1 MHEMAPP
8 PSMPTVRYLPEPE
21 LIPPCPGCG
30 DRTRVRR
37 RVFGPPALPPDE
49 CERDRIE
56 FASNDLDGNT
66 PAEPWFCPAC
76 QDSFSWTYPFDYTLP
91 VPEPW
96 VWLLIE
102 GRKTW
107 ELNHLC
113 TKVRGPVGLS
123 PAGSGA
129 IAGMAELVDVH
140 GPFTTAELRDHQEE
154 HRIDGASLHAFAA
167 GGRLYAWEFQNARR
181 FERPVPYQHPQQP
194 VIWVKLS
201 VA

>member
-1 MHEMAPP
+1 
-8 PSMPTVRYLPEPE
+8 MPTVRYLPEPE

-49 CERDRIE
+49 CERHRIE
-56 FASNDLDGNT
+56 FTGDNVDDLTANG
-66 PAEPWFCPAC
+66 PWFCPAC
-76 QDSFSWTYPFDYTLP
+76 HDAFPWSYPFDYTLP
-91 VPEPW
+91 TPEPW
-96 VWLLIE
+96 VWLLID

-107 ELNHLC
+107 ELNSLC

-129 IAGMAELVDVH
+129 IAGLAELVDVH
-140 GPFTTAELRDHQEE
+140 GPFTAAELRPLQHK
-154 HRIDGASLHAFAA
+154 HRLDDESLDEYAA
-167 GGRLYAWEFQNARR
+167 GRRLYAWEFQSARR
-181 FERPVPYQHPQQP
+181 FERPIPYQHPQQP
-194 VIWVKLS
+194 VIWVKLA